1 MPTIVLRP
9 GNNWF
14 GEPVLK
20 IKVAKKFGAGPT
32 RAGLAHAFLFS
43 IFSVVLVFAIAIA
56 SRGFQIRLSSS
67 C

>member
-1 MPTIVLRP
+1 MLNIFLLP
-9 GNNWF
+9 GSYWF

-32 RAGLAHAFLFS
+32 RDGLAHAFLFS

-56 SRGFQIRLSSS
+56 
-67 C
+67 

>member
-56 SRGFQIRLSSS
+56 
-67 C
+67 